1 MGVPGFFKWL
11 KDNKKKLRSKNLIR
25 DSINKKVKY
34 LMLDTNCLL
43 HPCVK
48 SIKDN
53 LKKDNNETR
62 EKIEDRIFLLIEIRI
77 MDMIDKINPEYIY
90 I

>member
-53 LKKDNNETR
+53 LKKDT
-62 EKIEDRIFLLIEIRI
+62 IIFLITIFSYVISILVFI
-77 MDMIDKINPEYIY
+77 KQ
-90 I
+90 